1 MDVCEQTNERP
12 DGSSDEED
20 DYVDPRI
27 QVELDSLN
35 HASSEINRLE
45 NELDEARTKYRSIV
59 STTSGQMEQI
69 AHDRK
74 KSIQKAREYY
84 KLVTEAKLA
93 QSEALKAARQYQTAV
108 GVCRA
113 ARETVALAESR
124 LKQEATGGAATRL
137 TSAWQEALNHGI
149 AKLMEAEAE
158 KTQREQE
165 HRKRASR
172 YSEMTTRI
180 QLLERKFSKSIK
192 KARPYFELKAELD
205 MKLMQQKQN
214 VTDLHAGIKCSKMRY
229 TAALRKLEEISEEIH
244 QARRER
250 LWAKIPRMP
259 AIGADTDSIGSSE
272 FDTHSIL
279 FGGSEA
285 LDDTETDTDI
295 SGVGSCSYFQY
306 DEDENETG
314 DPENEA
320 DVPPTD
326 DSGICLE
333 DLENKMDDVFVSERR
348 ATVVERS
355 PTQEGDNKDGDGF
368 TVMVNREE
376 SVSDEINA
384 KINNSVTVNDVFAD
398 KLLLGGEMVNNENN
412 RQDAD
417 NNTSEADEV
426 RIAKQ
431 ERVAG
436 RLQEEDNGVGDVDKT
451 MTEFVQEGDDTSDV
465 DKTMTELV
473 SESGVVSEYST
484 FTIPNKSEQDVENR
498 NNAQEMGKGGKRK
511 TNSVDTYEG
520 VDLSNVERPSLSGEE
535 N

>member
-27 QVELDSLN
+27 Q
-35 HASSEINRLE
+35 
-45 NELDEARTKYRSIV
+45 EARTKYRSIV

-124 LKQEATGGAATRL
+124 LKQEATGVDGGGSRKDATRTGAPEAGKPVL
-137 TSAWQEALNHGI
+137 GNDNTNSAAR
-149 AKLMEAEAE
+149 AE
-158 KTQREQE
+158 
-165 HRKRASR
+165 
-172 YSEMTTRI
+172 
-180 QLLERKFSKSIK
+180 
-192 KARPYFELKAELD
+192 
-205 MKLMQQKQN
+205 QQKQN